1 MTMRALQ
8 LFVMPVVL
16 LAPGLVPGV
25 AAAETAGAS
34 VAVSV
39 QFSSRTTLRVSTD
52 LLRFDVTEAQE
63 APAVAVEFA
72 AGARTHSGA
81 EVLLSVE
88 PICDSD
94 GLAAAG
100 AGQSAISFSGQGNG
114 TLNGSL
120 NGTSSAVAG
129 RWFGSG
135 WREGRLLFAL
145 HGARAGS
152 YTLPV
157 RFILSAP

>member
-1 MTMRALQ
+1 MRALQ
-8 LFVMPVVL
+8 LFVMLVVS
-16 LAPGLVPGV
+16 LAPGLVAGA

-39 QFSSRTTLRVSTD
+39 QFSSRTTLHVSTK
-52 LLRFDVTEAQE
+52 LLRFDVTDSQE
-63 APAVAVEFA
+63 APAVAVQFA

-94 GLAAAG
+94 GLPAAG
-100 AGQSAISFSGQGNG
+100 SAQSAISFSGHGNG
-114 TLNGSL
+114 TLDGSL
-120 NGTSSAVAG
+120 HGTSPAVAG

-135 WREGRLLFAL
+135 WREGQLVFAL
-145 HGARAGS
+145 HGAPSGS

-157 RFILSAP
+157 RFVLSAP

>member
-1 MTMRALQ
+1 
-8 LFVMPVVL
+8 LFVVL
-16 LAPGLVPGV
+16 GLSLAPCLVPGA

-52 LLRFDVTEAQE
+52 LLRFDVTGPDE
-63 APAVAVEFA
+63 PATVAVDFA
-72 AGARTHSGA
+72 AGARTHTGA

-88 PICDSD
+88 PVCDSEALPAT
-94 GLAAAG
+94 GEA
-100 AGQSAISFSGQGNG
+100 QSAVSFSGQGNG
-114 TLNGSL
+114 TLSGSL
-120 NGTSSAVAG
+120 HGIAPAVAG

-135 WREGRLLFAL
+135 WRQGRLVFAL
-145 HGARAGS
+145 HGARSGS

-157 RFILSAP
+157 RFILTAP